1 MCNLNS
7 CCVAVADTDV
17 HIHGWDSTGWFWHD
31 VTDTTVEVH
40 EAGAVLRKLRKGP
53 VAFQGICRVPG
64 SPECEFQT
72 TAYDLTDAGLAIVH
86 LDGAPVGAL
95 TVLPAHR
102 RPRLRNEF
110 AFGFVAHL
118 SFLDGLI
125 DPGFGTHDPRLRRCP
140 VTNRADI
147 HAGVHRGNRSRLLG
161 YQHRALCIPGDAFGR
176 DAEVVV
182 REGREGGQAEG
193 HKGLTKDKPSCR
205 KTAIVQAVKKLRKT
219 RCHLLLPWRER
230 CHSNCG
236 SARSRQRACTRFRRM
251 CQRNGAH
258 QDHGSAD
265 SSRGG

>member
-31 VTDTTVEVH
+31 VTDTTREVH

-125 DPGFGTHDPRLRRCP
+125 DPDSELTIHDYVDALLRTEQTSTLVFTVETARACSDTSIVLSAYLETLSVAMLKWLCAKDAKVARLRD
-140 VTNRADI
+140 T
-147 HAGVHRGNRSRLLG
+147 
-161 YQHRALCIPGDAFGR
+161 
-176 DAEVVV
+176 
-182 REGREGGQAEG
+182 
-193 HKGLTKDKPSCR
+193 KG
-205 KTAIVQAVKKLRKT
+205 
-219 RCHLLLPWRER
+219 
-230 CHSNCG
+230 
-236 SARSRQRACTRFRRM
+236 
-251 CQRNGAH
+251 
-258 QDHGSAD
+258 
-265 SSRGG
+265 